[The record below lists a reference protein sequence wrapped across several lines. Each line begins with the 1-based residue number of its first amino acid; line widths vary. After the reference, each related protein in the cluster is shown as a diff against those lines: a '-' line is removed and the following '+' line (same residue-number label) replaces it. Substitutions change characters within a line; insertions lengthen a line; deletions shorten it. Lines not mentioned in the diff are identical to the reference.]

1 MAVADGI
8 LVHGPTCVFVPDTCH
23 WYVKASGGLVGVQV
37 PFAPVTV
44 LWLAKVPAVVGATVL
59 VGAVGTM

>member
-8 LVHGPTCVFVPDTCH
+8 LVHGPACVFVPDTCH

-44 LWLAKVPAVVGATVL
+44 L
-59 VGAVGTM
+59 